1 MDARDE
7 IKRLLN
13 VAGEPPAPD
22 TDTVRNV
29 WARLERSSHRSVP
42 NSSWAWLPRGWEI
55 AAVVVS
61 AMGLGVITA
70 EWRLRRQSPAD
81 STHRQHYI
89 AAIDPTIALRG
100 KENR

>member
-13 VAGEPPAPD
+13 VAGEPPAPAA
-22 TDTVRNV
+22 DTVRTV
-29 WARLERSSHRSVP
+29 WARLERSDRRSLP

-61 AMGLGVITA
+61 AIGLGVITA
-70 EWRLRRQSPAD
+70 EWRLRRHSPAE
-81 STHRQHYI
+81 STDRQHYL
-89 AAIDPTIALRG
+89 AAIDPTIALHG
-100 KENR
+100 KVNR